1 MRLGEA
7 SQSACMISSRYVRL
21 RAFCFTKA
29 AAVTI
34 IQHGAFVHPTTVE
47 DRQLDSFYSAGQKQ
61 AIATLELGLGAVT
74 C

>member
-1 MRLGEA
+1 MQLGAA
-7 SQSACMISSRYVRL
+7 SQSDCMISSRYVRL

-34 IQHGAFVHPTTVE
+34 IHHGAVVHLTIVE
-47 DRQLDSFYSAGQKQ
+47 DRQLDSFYSAGQQQ
-61 AIATLELGLGAVT
+61 AIATLELGLGAVS